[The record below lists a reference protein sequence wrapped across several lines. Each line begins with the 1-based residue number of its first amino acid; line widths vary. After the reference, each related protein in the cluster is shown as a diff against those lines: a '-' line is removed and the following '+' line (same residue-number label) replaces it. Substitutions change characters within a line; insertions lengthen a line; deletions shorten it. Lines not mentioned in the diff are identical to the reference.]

1 VVSRPVTDGGRELI
15 DKKMVEGGRNRP
27 NGHGLPLASETT
39 PVSVCVCV
47 CVRERERERERE
59 PGVWT
64 MSVFK

>member
-47 CVRERERERERE
+47 CVC
-59 PGVWT
+59 VC
-64 MSVFK
+64 V